1 MKGIL
6 LAALVSLATCTFAQ
20 SPVELSIAECGKKYL
35 GRPYVA
41 HTLESDGEEHLIIR
55 PRQVDCT
62 TFVEYAMAEVLS
74 NQKNESFAGIL
85 QKIRYLNGKIDGYAS
100 RLHYASDWA
109 DNGIRHGFLE
119 NITAVRSPY
128 TQTLSLSY
136 MSSHP
141 QLYAALKDSPPT
153 VRKIKEREKAL
164 TGKEIH
170 WIPKEHLPAQG
181 LPYIKEGD
189 ILLITTSIAG
199 LDVAHMGIAVYADSN
214 LHLLHASSS
223 KGKVVISDTP
233 LSEMLKGNKSWTG
246 IRVLRIILPAT
257 ATAP

>member
-1 MKGIL
+1 MGRIL
-6 LAALVSLATCTFAQ
+6 LTALMFVATCASAQ
-20 SPVELSIAECGKKYL
+20 LAQHGKSYL

-41 HTLESDGEEHLIIR
+41 HTLESNGEEQLIIR
-55 PRQVDCT
+55 RNQVDCT
-62 TFVEYAMAEVLS
+62 TYVEYVMAEVLS
-74 NQKNESFAGIL
+74 NQKNESFADIL

-109 DNGIRHGFLE
+109 DNSIRHGFLE
-119 NITAVRSPY
+119 DVTAAHSPY

-141 QLYAALKDSPPT
+141 QLYAALKNSPEDL
-153 VRKIKEREKAL
+153 RKIKEREKTF
-164 TGKEIH
+164 TGKQIH
-170 WIPKEHLPAQG
+170 WIPKSHLPAEG

-199 LDVAHMGIAVYADSN
+199 LDIAHMGIATYVDN
-214 LHLLHASSS
+214 HLHLLHASSS
-223 KGKVVISDTP
+223 KGQVVISDTP

-246 IRVLRIILPAT
+246 IRVLRVILPAT